1 MGKGIICAGHIIVD
15 IVKFISA
22 WPKEGMLVSILNE
35 QQYGGG
41 LVFNCLGA
49 IRRLAPEMEL
59 HAVGVVGNDP
69 YGHYVIKKMSDDGI
83 NCNQVSL
90 LEGTLTSF
98 TDVMTVLNGQ
108 RTFFHMEGANT
119 LLDIEHITSGSTTP
133 AIFHMGYL
141 ALLQTLDK
149 PDDEFG
155 TRAAK
160 ALHTMRSRGCKTSVD
175 LVSVE
180 HPQFKQIVSAS
191 LPHTD
196 YLIINEIEAGMAT
209 GRNIRDDQGRIIPSA
224 MQQAAK
230 ELLRMGVRE
239 LIVIHCPEGGYG
251 LSVNKTEV
259 FVPSF
264 TVKKEE
270 IAGTVGAGDAF
281 CSGILYGLHENYPL
295 NLAIRLGNGTAR
307 FSLLHDTSTGGI
319 VTADEISA
327 FMAEAEV
334 NPSCF

>member
-1 MGKGIICAGHIIVD
+1 MGQGIICAGHIIVD
-15 IVKFISA
+15 IVKFINA

-49 IRRLAPEMEL
+49 IRRLAPDMDL
-59 HAVGVVGNDP
+59 HAVGVVGDDP

-83 NCNQVSL
+83 DCSQVSQ
-90 LEGTLTSF
+90 LEDTPTSF

-119 LLDIEHITSGSTTP
+119 LLDIEHITSGSITP
-133 AIFHMGYL
+133 EIFHLGYL
-141 ALLQTLDK
+141 ALLKTLDQ
-149 PDDEFG
+149 PDDAFG
-155 TRAAK
+155 TRGAK
-160 ALHTMRSRGCKTSVD
+160 VLHSMRARGCKTSVD

-180 HPQFKQIVSAS
+180 HPQFKKIVSAS

-209 GRNIRDDQGRIIPSA
+209 GRKIRDDHGTIIPA
-224 MQQAAK
+224 QMQAAAK
-230 ELLRMGVRE
+230 DLLTMGVQD
-239 LIVIHCPEGGYG
+239 LLVIHCPEGGYG
-251 LSVNKTEV
+251 ITTEKTEV

-264 TVKKEE
+264 TVQKEE

-281 CSGILYGLHENYPL
+281 CSGVLYGLHENYPL
-295 NLAIRLGNGTAR
+295 EKAIQLGNGTAR
-307 FSLLHDTSTGGI
+307 FSLLNDTSTGGI
-319 VTADEISA
+319 VTADEIRV
-327 FMAEAEV
+327 FMKDAAV